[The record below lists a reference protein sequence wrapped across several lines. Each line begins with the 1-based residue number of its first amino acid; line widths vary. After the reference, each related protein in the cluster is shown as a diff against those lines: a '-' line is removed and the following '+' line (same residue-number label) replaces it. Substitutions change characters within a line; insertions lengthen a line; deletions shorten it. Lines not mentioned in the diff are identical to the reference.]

1 MSPRSRP
8 PCRSRAAAIR
18 RWRRSCSTRS
28 APTHATIRSG
38 AGSPRSPATRT
49 APGCASTSRSSRA
62 RSTQTAC
69 GSNATCTIPRLAPP
83 PSGRPG
89 AATHRTPELRRFLE
103 AWLPPPPA
111 RVLEVGCGDGALT
124 RELLDRG
131 YAMTA
136 IDPEPPDGEP
146 FVRSTLED
154 FEAQEPFDAAVAIR
168 SLHHLHDLIALA
180 GVRAA
185 LAARFTELV
194 AEPTPYLARE
204 ADREDL
210 VERER
215 EAIAGGELEPLG
227 MRLVYELRT

>member
-1 MSPRSRP
+1 M
-8 PCRSRAAAIR
+8 
-18 RWRRSCSTRS
+18 
-28 APTHATIRSG
+28 
-38 AGSPRSPATRT
+38 
-49 APGCASTSRSSRA
+49 
-62 RSTQTAC
+62 
-69 GSNATCTIPRLAPP
+69 
-83 PSGRPG
+83 
-89 AATHRTPELRRFLE
+89 
-103 AWLPPPPA
+103 
-111 RVLEVGCGDGALT
+111 LEVGCGDGALT

-168 SLHHLHDLIALA
+168 SLHHLHDLDRGVASLTAALAPGGRLVMFEFAAEHHDQAARAWAESAGIAHEHEHEMDLHDVIALA

-194 AEPTPYLARE
+194 AEPAPYLARE